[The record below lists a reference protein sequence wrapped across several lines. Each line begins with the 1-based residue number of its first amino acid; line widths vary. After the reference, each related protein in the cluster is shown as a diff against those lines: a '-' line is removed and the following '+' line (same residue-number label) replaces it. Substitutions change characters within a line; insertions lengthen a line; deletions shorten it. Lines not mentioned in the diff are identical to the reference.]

1 MDVVIKS
8 LKKFSLDQNEND
20 FENSLDQVIS
30 KMKDLDT
37 NLSSLEW
44 DTLKSN
50 FSKLRYLDYL
60 VSKNQMK
67 LPEKFN
73 ESLEIFLKTMDTYTQ
88 HYLANIDFEMDSYP
102 SDILEDTKKI
112 KELFEKSLNC
122 NKSILKMKYILGA
135 YILLVPIVEGYTN
148 DPFKDYID
156 DREFLDNFS
165 FKRQKTK

>member
-88 HYLANIDFEMDSYP
+88 HYLANIDFEMDS
-102 SDILEDTKKI
+102 DILEDTKKI

-122 NKSILKMKYILGA
+122 NKSVLKMKYILGA

-148 DPFKDYID
+148 DRFKDYID